1 MSGNAGGLNRST
13 CRDLLLARMWI
24 IAPSQLGL
32 LSRRGPFIRPGFGVL
47 TSLRRLEKSTKV
59 LTRLWQTCRNAIQTQ
74 TRVVA
79 DALSQRVTGTAPHE
93 PLPAKGLGQRFLAH
107 RAALLLRICPVKVW
121 AICLWTKRSVA
132 ERRDGFRSSS
142 WYASHQSN
150 VRVSME
156 KRGHTP
162 ITLVRAAL
170 AYFLDTPGNLA
181 AR

>member
-1 MSGNAGGLNRST
+1 MPGLAASPHVDYCAVST
-13 CRDLLLARMWI
+13 
-24 IAPSQLGL
+24 GT
-32 LSRRGPFIRPGFGVL
+32 PFTTGTFHPTWLWSSNLPAAV
-47 TSLRRLEKSTKV
+47 EKSTKV
-59 LTRLWQTCRNAIQTQ
+59 LTRLWQTWRNAIQTQ

-79 DALSQRVTGTAPHE
+79 DAPSQRVTGTAPHE

-107 RAALLLRICPVKVW
+107 RAALLLRVCPVKVW

-162 ITLVRAAL
+162 ITLVHAAL